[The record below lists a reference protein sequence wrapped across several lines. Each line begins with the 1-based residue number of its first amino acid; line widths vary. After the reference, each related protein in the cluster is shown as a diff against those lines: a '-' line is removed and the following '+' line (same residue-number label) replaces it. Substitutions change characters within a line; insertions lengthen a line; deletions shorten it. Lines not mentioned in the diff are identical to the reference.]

1 MFKDLAKK
9 KKKKPKKE
17 TEEGADGEDGEKAA
31 DGDEIDMS
39 ALKKKKKKKVKPV
52 DDFDQQLAA
61 AEGGDAAD
69 EDTPPVVEE
78 GDMIK
83 GTGIWAHDSTAAVPY
98 KAMLN
103 RFFTLLVDRH
113 PDLMGGSGKSYK
125 IPPPQCL
132 REGNKKTLLANLH
145 EICKRLKRPDEH
157 VTSFLFAE
165 LGTSGSVDGSRRLVI
180 RGRFQ
185 AKQIEKYVI
194 ITSSPVDVMSTK
206 LTFTIAC

>member
-17 TEEGADGEDGEKAA
+17 GEEGAADAPA
-31 DGDEIDMS
+31 VDGDEIDMS

-52 DDFDQQLAA
+52 DDFDAQLAQ
-61 AEGGDAAD
+61 AEGGEAA
-69 EDTPPVVEE
+69 EEEAPEEVE

-83 GTGIWAHDSTAAVPY
+83 GTGIWAHDSSAPVPY

-103 RFFTLLVDRH
+103 RFFTLLLDRH
-113 PDLMGGSGKSYK
+113 PDLMGGSGKGSFK

-145 EICKRLKRPDEH
+145 
-157 VTSFLFAE
+157 
-165 LGTSGSVDGSRRLVI
+165 GTFHNILCGVLLDNVLTIDRNL
-180 RGRFQ
+180 Q
-185 AKQIEKYVI
+185 AFEE
-194 ITSSPVDVMSTK
+194 
-206 LTFTIAC
+206 AR

>member
-17 TEEGADGEDGEKAA
+17 TEDGEEGEKAA

-39 ALKKKKKKKVKPV
+39 ALKKKKKKKAKPV

-69 EDTPPVVEE
+69 EDAAAAPEEE

-83 GTGIWAHDSTAAVPY
+83 GTGIWAHDSTAPVPY
-98 KAMLN
+98 KAMLS

-157 VTSFLFAE
+157 VSDLYEPEVSMT
-165 LGTSGSVDGSRRLVI
+165 
-180 RGRFQ
+180 
-185 AKQIEKYVI
+185 
-194 ITSSPVDVMSTK
+194 
-206 LTFTIAC
+206 C